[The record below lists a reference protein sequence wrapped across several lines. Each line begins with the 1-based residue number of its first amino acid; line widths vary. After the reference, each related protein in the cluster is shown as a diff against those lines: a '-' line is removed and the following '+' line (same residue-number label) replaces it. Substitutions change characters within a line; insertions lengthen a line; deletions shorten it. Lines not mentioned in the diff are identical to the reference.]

1 MGEVVVDIDERI
13 WKSFE
18 GEILKK
24 YGTTKRLNKE
34 IELLIASYLA
44 KDAVIECLEYLLE
57 TYGVISLEDVK
68 KERPESKSSAGKV
81 LREMR
86 DNRVG
91 LSG

>member
-1 MGEVVVDIDERI
+1 MGEVAVEIDERL

-34 IELLIASYLA
+34 IEKLIASYLA
-44 KDAVIECLEYLLE
+44 KDAVIECLKYLSG
-57 TYGVISLEDVK
+57 TYGFIPLEDVK
-68 KERPESKSSAGKV
+68 KERPELKSSAGRV

-86 DNRVG
+86 DDRVG
-91 LSG
+91 L

>member
-1 MGEVVVDIDERI
+1 MGEVAVEIDERI

-34 IELLIASYLA
+34 IEILIASYLA
-44 KDAVIECLEYLLE
+44 NDAVMECLKYLSR
-57 TYGVISLEDVK
+57 TYGFIPLEDVK
-68 KERPESKSSAGKV
+68 KERPELKSSAGKV

-86 DNRVG
+86 DDRVG
-91 LSG
+91 LS

>member
-1 MGEVVVDIDERI
+1 MGEVAVEIEERI

-34 IELLIASYLA
+34 IEKLIASYLA
-44 KDAVIECLEYLLE
+44 KDAVIDCLKYLSW
-57 TYGVISLEDVK
+57 TYGFIPLEDVK
-68 KERPESKSSAGKV
+68 KERSELKSSAGRV

-86 DNRVG
+86 DDRVG
-91 LSG
+91 L

>member
-1 MGEVVVDIDERI
+1 MGEVAVNIDDGI

-18 GEILKK
+18 VEILKK
-24 YGTTKRLNKE
+24 YGTTRRLNKE
-34 IELLIASYLA
+34 IEVLIASYLA

-91 LSG
+91 LS